1 MIQIRSGVL
10 THIIFIYLIKIII
23 NSKFEGVKM
32 PEDYNETTYWEIID
46 RQKGILNKKEQLKL
60 KNSKIT
66 VIGCGGIGGAVIEM
80 LVRMGVSRLQ
90 IVDKD
95 SFDVSNI
102 NRQLMSS
109 MDNVGQAKTDVT
121 KEIVESINPFVEV
134 ETFNTELNQENVHE
148 ILAGSDIVVD
158 ALDNL
163 TARIIT
169 SRCTSNLKIP
179 FVHGAIHGTMGQVS
193 TFNEETPT
201 YEETFKLSSCRKD
214 LSEEVLRDV
223 EKLTMAVPP
232 VIGPVPNIVGCLQ
245 SFEIVKLI
253 TERGNVIKAPQVLI
267 FDLMKKK
274 PFSIVEF

>member
-1 MIQIRSGVL
+1 MS
-10 THIIFIYLIKIII
+10 
-23 NSKFEGVKM
+23 
-32 PEDYNETTYWEIID
+32 EDYDETAYWEIID

-80 LVRMGVSRLQ
+80 LARMGVSNLQ

-109 MDNVGQAKTDVT
+109 MDNIGRAKTEVT
-121 KEIVESINPFVEV
+121 KEIINSINPFTEV
-134 ETFNTELNQENVHE
+134 ETYNIELNQENVQE

-163 TARIIT
+163 KARIIS
-169 SRCTSNLKIP
+169 SRCSYNLKIP
-179 FVHGAIHGTMGQVS
+179 FIHGAIHGTMGQVS
-193 TFNEETPT
+193 TFNHETPT
-201 YEETFKLSSCRKD
+201 YEEIFKLSSFKKD
-214 LSEEVLRDV
+214 LSEEVLRNV
-223 EKLTMAVPP
+223 EKLTRAVPP
-232 VIGPVPNIVGCLQ
+232 VIGPVPNIVGCIQ

-253 TERGNVIKAPQVLI
+253 TGRGNVIKAPKVLI
-267 FDLMKKK
+267 FDLMKKR
-274 PFSIVEF
+274 PFNIVEF